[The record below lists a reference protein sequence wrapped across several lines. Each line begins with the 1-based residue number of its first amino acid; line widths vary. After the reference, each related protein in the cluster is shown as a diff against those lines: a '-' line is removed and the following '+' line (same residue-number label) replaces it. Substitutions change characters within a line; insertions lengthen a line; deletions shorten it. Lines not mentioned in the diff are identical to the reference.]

1 MFRNAGPFLGRTEG
15 FSNSLKHFHRGLRIK
30 LLQFFFL
37 FLNFLT
43 IFFFHFGPQKTWIRI
58 QIHRKV
64 WILRSERKPTL
75 MTCPTPDQ
83 GFCRSPRYL
92 SRSSSPGMRR
102 RSLSFLD
109 MLKQAVIFLLRPTS
123 QRTSMLSWVWL
134 SFSFLSQ
141 SASSFTSGPKMFQR
155 RKGELAKAL
164 VG

>member
-1 MFRNAGPFLGRTEG
+1 MKPSMSPNPLRWPIPEWAESCTDLDDVSDPRPQKAKFTHQKSKKWGNFMFRNAGPFLGRTEG

-109 MLKQAVIFLLRPTS
+109 MLK
-123 QRTSMLSWVWL
+123 
-134 SFSFLSQ
+134 
-141 SASSFTSGPKMFQR
+141 
-155 RKGELAKAL
+155 
-164 VG
+164 